1 MLMIWL
7 RMKEMLLIFSYRI
20 NTLVFSYREL
30 QEFYAASHTKTK
42 RKKFKMSEQN
52 ENPMTEQITEQ
63 FFWKL
68 QEMDRKECNIG
79 WLMS

>member
-1 MLMIWL
+1 
-7 RMKEMLLIFSYRI
+7 MKYTKIHNADDLTKNERNAPDFSYRI

-52 ENPMTEQITEQ
+52 EIPMTEQITEQ
-63 FFWKL
+63 FF
-68 QEMDRKECNIG
+68 
-79 WLMS
+79 